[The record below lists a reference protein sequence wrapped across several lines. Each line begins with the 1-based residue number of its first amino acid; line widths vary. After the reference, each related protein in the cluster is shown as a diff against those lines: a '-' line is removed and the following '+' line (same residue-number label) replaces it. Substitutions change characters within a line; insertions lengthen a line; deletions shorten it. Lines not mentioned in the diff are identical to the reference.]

1 LNDNTNLIGTYN
13 VGYEIIKQ
21 GKQSVI
27 GYNSQRTFD
36 QYVAWSYNFDQ
47 NNKPNYFWGHY
58 GDLEHA
64 EKHYL
69 EKEDKI
75 F

>member
-1 LNDNTNLIGTYN
+1 LNNNVNLIGTCN

-36 QYVAWSYNFDQ
+36 QYVAWSYKLDQ
-47 NNKPNYFWGHY
+47 NNKVYYFWGHY
-58 GDLEHA
+58 GELEYV
-64 EKHYL
+64 EEYFL
-69 EKEDKI
+69 EKEDRI